1 MSSVNSIEV
10 QQIISVQENRI
21 HYVAIKNLC
30 KKRYDQIMKSK
41 IPVCLCILL
50 YLFICLFGNI
60 VTGVFLYKHEIMY
73 KKNETMKDIL
83 TARLN
88 GASSVKDNM
97 SGKSSFSHTNGL
109 EGDEENEDLIHIMS
123 KLQLNNSL
131 IQVST
136 REIYVY
142 SYYIEQC

>member
-1 MSSVNSIEV
+1 MSSINSIEV
-10 QQIISVQENRI
+10 QQIISVEEDKM
-21 HYVAIKNLC
+21 HSVAIKELC

-60 VTGVFLYKHEIMY
+60 VTGAFLYKHEILY

-83 TARLN
+83 TARLY
-88 GASSVKDNM
+88 GTSSMKNNM
-97 SGKSSFSHTNGL
+97 SGKSIFSHTNGL
-109 EGDEENEDLIHIMS
+109 EGEEENEDLIDIMS

-131 IQVST
+131 MQVST
-136 REIYVY
+136 G
-142 SYYIEQC
+142 

>member
-1 MSSVNSIEV
+1 MTSVNSIQVEQLFAV
-10 QQIISVQENRI
+10 RENEM

-60 VTGVFLYKHEIMY
+60 VTGAFLYKHEIMY

-88 GASSVKDNM
+88 GFSSFKNNM
-97 SGKSSFSHTNGL
+97 SGKRIFTHTNDL
-109 EGDEENEDLIHIMS
+109 EGENKNEDLVHIMS
-123 KLQLNNSL
+123 KLQLNNSPL
-131 IQVST
+131 QVST
-136 REIYVY
+136 A
-142 SYYIEQC
+142 

>member
-1 MSSVNSIEV
+1 MNSVNSIEV
-10 QQIISVQENRI
+10 QKLFSVRENEM

-60 VTGVFLYKHEIMY
+60 VTGAFLYKHEIMY

-88 GASSVKDNM
+88 GFSSFKNNM
-97 SGKSSFSHTNGL
+97 SGKRIFTHTNDL
-109 EGDEENEDLIHIMS
+109 EGENKNEDLVHIMS
-123 KLQLNNSL
+123 KLQLNNSPL
-131 IQVST
+131 QVST
-136 REIYVY
+136 A
-142 SYYIEQC
+142 